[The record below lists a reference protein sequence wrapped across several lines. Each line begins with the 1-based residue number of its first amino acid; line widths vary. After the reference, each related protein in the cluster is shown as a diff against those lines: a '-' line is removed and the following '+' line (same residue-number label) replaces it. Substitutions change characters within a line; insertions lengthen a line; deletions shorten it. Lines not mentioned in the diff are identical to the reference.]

1 MDRNQFQKIIEQFL
15 TAWNSQDVERLIA
28 CFTDD
33 FVYCDP
39 NTRGEISNKDA
50 LRRFFKKLFG
60 NWQMEWSL
68 RDVYLFSDKEGGV
81 LFWHA
86 KFRKKDQERTVEA
99 NGVDLVLVR
108 NNLIER
114 SETYFDRSV
123 LTPLL

>member
-1 MDRNQFQKIIEQFL
+1 MDRTQFQKITETFL
-15 TAWNSQDVERLIA
+15 SAWNSQDVERLIA

-33 FVYCDP
+33 LIYCDP
-39 NTRGEISNKDA
+39 NTRGEIRNKDA
-50 LRRFFKKLFG
+50 LRRFFKKLFD

-68 RDVYLFSDKEGGV
+68 REVYLFADKDGGV
-81 LFWHA
+81 LFWQA
-86 KFRKKDQERTVEA
+86 KFRKTDQERTVEA
-99 NGVDLVLVR
+99 NGVDLVLTR

>member
-15 TAWNSQDVERLIA
+15 SAWNSQDVERLLA

-33 FVYCDP
+33 FLYYDP

-50 LRRFFKKLFG
+50 LRRFFKKLFS

-68 RDVYLFSDKEGGV
+68 RDVYLFADKEGGV

-86 KFRKKDQERTVEA
+86 KFRKQDQERTVEA

>member
-1 MDRNQFQKIIEQFL
+1 MDRTQFQKIIEQFL
-15 TAWNSQDVERLIA
+15 SAWNSQDIERLIA

-33 FVYCDP
+33 FIYCDP

-86 KFRKKDQERTVEA
+86 KFRKTDQERTVEA

>member
-1 MDRNQFQKIIEQFL
+1 MDRAQFQKIIEQFL
-15 TAWNSQDVERLIA
+15 SAWNSQDVERLIA
-28 CFTDD
+28 WFTDD
-33 FVYCDP
+33 LIYCDP

-60 NWQMEWSL
+60 NWQMEWL
-68 RDVYLFSDKEGGV
+68 LKDVYSFADREGGV
-81 LFWHA
+81 LIWHA
-86 KFRKKDQERTVEA
+86 KFKRTDQERTVEA
-99 NGVDLVLVR
+99 NGVALVLVR